1 MAPTIWEPSNVYA
14 SAKLG
19 EDVSVGKF
27 TEIGPEVSIGDRT
40 RIGAHCFI
48 PEGVSIGNDCFIG
61 PMVYMTNDR
70 FPPSEKSKWKKT
82 IIEDEAAI
90 GAGVTILCGVTI
102 GRKSMIGCGSVVVQ
116 SVPPNEI
123 WVGVPAKK
131 LRDRPA

>member
-27 TEIGPEVSIGDRT
+27 TEIGPE
-40 RIGAHCFI
+40 
-48 PEGVSIGNDCFIG
+48 VSIGNDCFIG